1 MGPDLCGR
9 TFRLGALILGLLLPL
24 SATAQEGDLDPAIML
39 ETFPTATRFG
49 SATGTPPVYEAFGSD
64 SISGQEVL
72 LGYLFLTSDWPPE
85 LKGYTSTI
93 KTLVGMDL
101 TGEITGA
108 RVIEYYES
116 LRSSRGDFLRG
127 NSFERQF
134 AGKDVR
140 DAFRIRRDL
149 FTISGATI
157 TAAVVARGIRNAA
170 RRVAMARLTSG
181 PSGEVTAEEFESL
194 SWPDL
199 VMRGFGE
206 RLQGSQGGIL
216 QIEIHLVPL
225 PDEEMGRVLLGDS
238 YDRAFRRLGSA
249 AKEKPLWMVGVDGPL
264 AGLFRARSFTI
275 ERGADTLTFARSD
288 IALAGEPR
296 SGKVGMQ
303 FRNVGLIAMD
313 PSLDP
318 KQNFAW
324 HIDFGGRF
332 PAFSLEHRGEPEVVL
347 AAAPEPVPTPEP
359 TPTSEAAPTEEEV
372 SPAAA
377 PPDVA
382 PEADEIPV
390 VAAGTEQ
397 ADVQV
402 VEAAP
407 VFDPISLDFADETE
421 ETVLQRTLETTSW
434 VRFATLAIIL
444 VLASV
449 AFFSKVTLLRWV
461 TLAATLII
469 LGFGGGGFLSVSHIT
484 AGIKVGLGVYLE
496 DLPLLLLVVF
506 TVVTTL
512 LWGRVFCGFL
522 CPFGALQDFMERIV
536 PKTLRRKF
544 PHPVH
549 ESAVFLKYGVL
560 GVVLVPA
567 ITGSDASIFQYF
579 EPFGTVFF
587 FSRSTVLW
595 AIAGTVLVAAAIIPR
610 FYCRYLCPL
619 GAALALASLISPF
632 RIKRVRHCAV
642 CTVCE
647 HSCPTG
653 AIQRESIDFKECVR
667 CNVCEDKLIK
677 QAGVCR
683 HDMGKVEEL
692 IQIKRGQHHKHQHF
706 PTPEAVS
713 GD

>member
-1 MGPDLCGR
+1 MGSDLYGR
-9 TFRLGALILGLLLPL
+9 TFRIGALVVGLLVPL
-24 SATAQEGDLDPAIML
+24 CASAQEADLDPAIML
-39 ETFPTATRFG
+39 ATFPSATRFG
-49 SATGTPPVYEAFGSD
+49 PATGTPPVYEAYGSD
-64 SISGQEVL
+64 PATGQEVL

-170 RRVAMARLTSG
+170 RRVATARLSG
-181 PSGEVTAEEFESL
+181 PSGDVTPEEFERL

-206 RLQGSQGGIL
+206 RLQGTQSGIL
-216 QIEIHLVPL
+216 QFELHLVPIT
-225 PDEEMGRVLLGDS
+225 DEAMGRVLLGDS
-238 YDRAFRRLGSA
+238 YDRALRRLGSRA
-249 AKEKPLWMVGVDGPL
+249 DGRPLWMVGVDGPL

-275 ERGADTLTFARSD
+275 ERASDTLRFARSD

-296 SGKVGMQ
+296 SGKVSVQ

-318 KQNFAW
+318 KEKFTW

-332 PAFSLEHRGEPEVVL
+332 LPFSLEHQGEPEVVV
-347 AAAPEPVPTPEP
+347 AAAPAPPVTPLAAPAVEESAPPATQPAVPPDEVPT
-359 TPTSEAAPTEEEV
+359 AAESAELTEV
-372 SPAAA
+372 PA
-377 PPDVA
+377 
-382 PEADEIPV
+382 
-390 VAAGTEQ
+390 
-397 ADVQV
+397 

-407 VFDPISLDFADETE
+407 VFDPIPLDFADEIE
-421 ETVLQRTLETTSW
+421 ETVLQRTLESTSW
-434 VRFATLAIIL
+434 VRFAALAFVL
-444 VLASV
+444 VFASF
-449 AFFSKVTLLRWV
+449 AFFSKVIPLRWAA
-461 TLAATLII
+461 LAATLII

-484 AGIKVGLGVYLE
+484 AGIKVGPGVFLE

-512 LWGRVFCGFL
+512 LWGRVFCGFC
-522 CPFGALQDFMERIV
+522 CPFGALQDLMEHIV
-536 PKTLRRKF
+536 PKKLRRKF
-544 PHPVH
+544 SHPVH

-560 GVVLVPA
+560 GVILVPA
-567 ITGSDASIFQYF
+567 IAGSDISIFQYF

-587 FSRSTVLW
+587 FSSSTVLW
-595 AIAGTVLVAAAIIPR
+595 AIAGAVLIASAVIPR
-610 FYCRYLCPL
+610 LYCRYLCPL
-619 GAALALASLISPF
+619 GAALALASLLSPF
-632 RIKRVRHCAV
+632 RIKRVQHCAV
-642 CTVCE
+642 CAVCE
-647 HSCPTG
+647 QSCPTG
-653 AIQRESIDFKECVR
+653 AIKRESIDFKECVR
-667 CNVCEDKLIK
+667 CNVCEAKLTEG
-677 QAGVCR
+677 AGVCR
-683 HDMGKVEEL
+683 HDLKKVSQL
-692 IQIKRGQHHKHQHF
+692 IQIKRGQHHRHQHF
-706 PTPEAVS
+706 PTLEAVS

>member
-9 TFRLGALILGLLLPL
+9 TCRLGALILGLLVPL
-24 SATAQEGDLDPAIML
+24 GGSAQEAGLDPALML

-49 SATGTPPVYEAFGSD
+49 PATGTQPVYEAYGSD
-64 SISGQEVL
+64 PATGQEVL

-101 TGEITGA
+101 TGKITGV

-127 NSFERQF
+127 NFFERQF

-170 RRVAMARLTSG
+170 RRVAMAHLSG
-181 PSGEVTAEEFESL
+181 PGGEVTPEEFEKL

-206 RLQGSQGGIL
+206 RLQGSEGGIL
-216 QIEIHLVPL
+216 QIELHLVPIT
-225 PDEEMGRVLLGDS
+225 DEAMGRVLLGRA
-238 YDRAFRRLGSA
+238 YDRALRRLGA
-249 AKEKPLWMVGVDGPL
+249 QADGRPLWMVGVDGPL
-264 AGLFRARSFTI
+264 AGLFRARSFTVQ
-275 ERGADTLTFARSD
+275 RASDTLRFATRD
-288 IALAGEPR
+288 IAMTGQPR
-296 SGKVGMQ
+296 SGKVSVQ

-313 PSLDP
+313 PSFDP
-318 KQNFAW
+318 KEKFTW

-332 PAFSLEHRGEPEVVL
+332 PSFSLEHQGEPEVVV
-347 AAAPEPVPTPEP
+347 AAAPAPTPTLVPAPALEEP
-359 TPTSEAAPTEEEV
+359 TPPDALPDDVPATAESAELTEVPAVETAPL
-372 SPAAA
+372 
-377 PPDVA
+377 
-382 PEADEIPV
+382 
-390 VAAGTEQ
+390 
-397 ADVQV
+397 
-402 VEAAP
+402 
-407 VFDPISLDFADETE
+407 FDPIPLDFADESE

-434 VRFATLAIIL
+434 VRFAALAFVL
-444 VLASV
+444 VFASA
-449 AFFSKVTLLRWV
+449 AFFSKVIMLRWAA
-461 TLAATLII
+461 LAATLII

-484 AGIKVGLGVYLE
+484 AGIRVGPGVYLE

-506 TVVTTL
+506 TIVTTL

-522 CPFGALQDFMERIV
+522 CPFGALQDLIEHIV
-536 PKTLRRKF
+536 PKKLRRKF

-549 ESAVFLKYGVL
+549 ESALFLKYGVL
-560 GVVLVPA
+560 GVILVPA
-567 ITGSDASIFQYF
+567 MTGSETSIFQYF

-595 AIAGTVLVAAAIIPR
+595 VIAGAILIASAIIPR
-610 FYCRYLCPL
+610 LYCRYLCPL
-619 GAALALASLISPF
+619 GASLALASLLSPF
-632 RIKRVRHCAV
+632 RIKRVPQCAV
-642 CTVCE
+642 CAVCE

-667 CNVCEDKLIK
+667 CNVCEAKLTDR
-677 QAGVCR
+677 AGVCR
-683 HDMGKVEEL
+683 HDLEKVARL
-692 IQIKRGQHHKHQHF
+692 IQIKQGRHHRHQHF

>member
-1 MGPDLCGR
+1 MGTDPCRR
-9 TFRLGALILGLLLPL
+9 TFRLGVLIVGLLVPL
-24 SATAQEGDLDPAIML
+24 GASAQEADLDPAIML
-39 ETFPTATRFG
+39 ETFPSATRFG
-49 SATGTPPVYEAFGSD
+49 PATGTPPVYEAYGSD
-64 SISGQEVL
+64 PTTGQEVL

-93 KTLVGMDL
+93 QTLVGMDL
-101 TGEITGA
+101 TGKITGA
-108 RVIEYYES
+108 RVIEYFES

-157 TAAVVARGIRNAA
+157 TAAVVARGIKNAG
-170 RRVAMARLTSG
+170 RRVAMARLSR
-181 PSGEVTAEEFESL
+181 PSDEVTPEEFERL

-206 RLQGSQGGIL
+206 RLQGSQDGIL
-216 QIEIHLVPL
+216 RIELHLVPIT
-225 PDEEMGRVLLGDS
+225 DEAMGRVLLGDS
-238 YDRAFRRLGSA
+238 YDRALRRLGSQA
-249 AKEKPLWMVGVDGPL
+249 DGRPLWMVGLDGPL

-275 ERGADTLTFARSD
+275 ERGADTLRFARSD

-296 SGKVGMQ
+296 SGKVSVQ

-318 KQNFAW
+318 KEKFTW
-324 HIDFGGRF
+324 RIDFGGRF
-332 PAFSLEHRGEPEVVL
+332 PSFSLEHQGEPEVVV
-347 AAAPEPVPTPEP
+347 ATAP
-359 TPTSEAAPTEEEV
+359 APT
-372 SPAAA
+372 PAAA
-377 PPDVA
+377 PALEEPTVTVA
-382 PEADEIPV
+382 PPAAPPVPLSDEV
-390 VAAGTEQ
+390 SAAAESTELTEVP
-397 ADVQV
+397 AVR
-402 VEAAP
+402 AAP
-407 VFDPISLDFADETE
+407 VFDPIPLDFADEME
-421 ETVLQRTLETTSW
+421 ETILQRTLETTSW
-434 VRFATLAIIL
+434 VRFATLAFVL
-444 VLASV
+444 VFASA
-449 AFFSKVTLLRWV
+449 AFFSKVIVLRWAV
-461 TLAATLII
+461 LAATLII

-484 AGIKVGLGVYLE
+484 AGIKVGPGVYLE

-522 CPFGALQDFMERIV
+522 CPFGALQDLMEHIV
-536 PKTLRRKF
+536 PKKLRRKF
-544 PHPVH
+544 PRPVH
-549 ESAVFLKYGVL
+549 ENSVFLKYGVL
-560 GVVLVPA
+560 GVILVPA
-567 ITGSDASIFQYF
+567 IAGSDVSIFQYF

-587 FSRSTVLW
+587 FSSSSVLW
-595 AIAGTVLVAAAIIPR
+595 VIAGAILIASAIIPR

-619 GAALALASLISPF
+619 GAALALASLLSPF
-632 RIKRVRHCAV
+632 RIKRVRQCAV

-667 CNVCEDKLIK
+667 CNVCEAKLTE

-683 HDMGKVEEL
+683 HDLEKVAQL
-692 IQIKRGQHHKHQHF
+692 IQIKYGRHHRHQHF

>member
-9 TFRLGALILGLLLPL
+9 TFRLGALILGLLVPL
-24 SATAQEGDLDPAIML
+24 GGSAQEAGPDPALML

-49 SATGTPPVYEAFGSD
+49 PATGTPPVYEAYGSD
-64 SISGQEVL
+64 PATGQEVL

-127 NSFERQF
+127 NAFERQF

-157 TAAVVARGIRNAA
+157 TAAVVGRGIRNAA
-170 RRVAMARLTSG
+170 RRVAMAHLSG
-181 PSGEVTAEEFESL
+181 PGGEITPEEFEKL
-194 SWPDL
+194 AWPDL

-206 RLQGSQGGIL
+206 RLQGIQSGIL
-216 QIEIHLVPL
+216 QIELHLVPIT
-225 PDEEMGRVLLGDS
+225 DEAMGRVLLGTS
-238 YDRAFRRLGSA
+238 YDRALRRLGA
-249 AKEKPLWMVGVDGPL
+249 RADGRPLWMVGLDGPL
-264 AGLFRARSFTI
+264 AGLFRASAFTI
-275 ERGADTLTFARSD
+275 ERASDTLRFARAD

-296 SGKVGMQ
+296 SGKVSVQ

-318 KQNFAW
+318 KEKFTW
-324 HIDFGGRF
+324 HINFGGRF
-332 PAFSLEHRGEPEVVL
+332 PAFSLEHQGEPEVVV
-347 AAAPEPVPTPEP
+347 AAAPAPTPILVPTPAVEGP
-359 TPTSEAAPTEEEV
+359 PP
-372 SPAAA
+372 AA
-377 PPDVA
+377 PPATLPDDVPA
-382 PEADEIPV
+382 TAES
-390 VAAGTEQ
+390 TELT
-397 ADVQV
+397 DVPV

-407 VFDPISLDFADETE
+407 VREPILLDFADEDE

-434 VRFATLAIIL
+434 VRFGALAFVL
-444 VLASV
+444 VLASA
-449 AFFSKVTLLRWV
+449 AFFSKVILLRWAA
-461 TLAATLII
+461 LAVTLII

-484 AGIKVGLGVYLE
+484 AGIKVGPGVFLE

-506 TVVTTL
+506 TIVTTL

-522 CPFGALQDFMERIV
+522 CPFGALQDLMEHIV
-536 PKTLRRKF
+536 PKKLRRRF
-544 PHPVH
+544 PHPAH
-549 ESAVFLKYGVL
+549 ERALFLKYGVL
-560 GVVLVPA
+560 GVILVPA
-567 ITGSDASIFQYF
+567 ITGSEISIFQYF

-595 AIAGTVLVAAAIIPR
+595 VIAGTILVASVIIPR

-619 GAALALASLISPF
+619 GAALALASLLSPF
-632 RIKRVRHCAV
+632 RIKRVQQCSLCA
-642 CTVCE
+642 VCE

-667 CNVCEDKLIK
+667 CNVCETKLTERG
-677 QAGVCR
+677 GVCR
-683 HDMGKVEEL
+683 HDMDKVAQL
-692 IQIKRGQHHKHQHF
+692 IQIKRGRHRRRF

>member
-1 MGPDLCGR
+1 MGSDLCGR
-9 TFRLGALILGLLLPL
+9 AFRLGALIAGLLVPL
-24 SATAQEGDLDPAIML
+24 GASAQEAELDPAVML

-64 SISGQEVL
+64 PTTGQEVL

-93 KTLVGMDL
+93 ETLVGMDL
-101 TGEITGA
+101 TGKITGA

-170 RRVAMARLTSG
+170 RRVAMARLSG
-181 PSGEVTAEEFESL
+181 NSGEITPEEFENL

-206 RLQGSQGGIL
+206 RLQGSQDGIL
-216 QIEIHLVPL
+216 QIELHLVPIT
-225 PDEEMGRVLLGDS
+225 DEEMGRVLLGDS
-238 YDRAFRRLGSA
+238 YDRALRRLGNGA
-249 AKEKPLWMVGVDGPL
+249 DEKPLWMVGVDGPL
-264 AGLFRARSFTI
+264 AGLFRARSFTV
-275 ERGADTLTFARSD
+275 ERGSDTLTFARGD

-296 SGKVGMQ
+296 SGKVSVQ

-318 KQNFAW
+318 KQNFTW

-332 PAFSLEHRGEPEVVL
+332 PSFSLEHQGEPEVVV
-347 AAAPEPVPTPEP
+347 AAAPAPAPPPAAATEVEESPSAGA
-359 TPTSEAAPTEEEV
+359 TSEALPEV
-372 SPAAA
+372 APAAA
-377 PPDVA
+377 
-382 PEADEIPV
+382 ES
-390 VAAGTEQ
+390 TELIEVQ
-397 ADVQV
+397 AVQ
-402 VEAAP
+402 AAP
-407 VFDPISLDFADETE
+407 VFEPIPLDFADETE

-434 VRFATLAIIL
+434 VRFATLAIVL
-444 VLASV
+444 VFASV
-449 AFFSKVTLLRWV
+449 AFFAKVILLRWV
-461 TLAATLII
+461 TLAATLVI

-522 CPFGALQDFMERIV
+522 CPFGALQDVLERIV
-536 PKTLRRKF
+536 PRKVRRKF
-544 PHPVH
+544 PPPVH
-549 ESAVFLKYGVL
+549 EGAVFLKYGVL
-560 GVVLVPA
+560 GVILVPA

-595 AIAGTVLVAAAIIPR
+595 AIAGAILVASAIIPR
-610 FYCRYLCPL
+610 LYCRYLCPL
-619 GAALALASLISPF
+619 GAALALASMLSPF
-632 RIKRVRHCAV
+632 RIKRVRQCHV

-667 CNVCEDKLIK
+667 CNLCEVKLTE
-677 QAGVCR
+677 QAGVCG
-683 HDMGKVEEL
+683 HDLEKVEQL
-692 IQIKRGQHHKHQHF
+692 IQIKHGRHHRHQHF
-706 PTPEAVS
+706 PTTEVVS

>member
-1 MGPDLCGR
+1 MGSDLCGR
-9 TFRLGALILGLLLPL
+9 VLRLSALIVGLIVPL
-24 SATAQEGDLDPAIML
+24 NAFAQETDPDPVLML
-39 ETFPTATRFG
+39 ETFPNATRFG
-49 SATGTPPVYEAFGSD
+49 PATGTPPVYEAYGAD
-64 SISGQEVL
+64 PTTGQEVL
-72 LGYLFLTSDWPPE
+72 LGYVFLTSDWPPE

-157 TAAVVARGIRNAA
+157 TAAVVARGIRNAG
-170 RRVAMARLTSG
+170 RRVAMARLSDSG
-181 PSGEVTAEEFESL
+181 SEVTPEEFEAL

-206 RLQGSQGGIL
+206 RLQGSQSSIL
-216 QIEIHLVPL
+216 QIELHLVPIT
-225 PDEEMGRVLLGDS
+225 DEAMGRVLLGDS
-238 YDRAFRRLGSA
+238 YDRALRRLGSRA
-249 AKEKPLWMVGVDGPL
+249 DGRPLWMVGVDGPL
-264 AGLFRARSFTI
+264 AGLFRARTFTI
-275 ERGADTLTFARSD
+275 ERAADTLRFARGD

-296 SGKVGMQ
+296 SGKVSVQ

-318 KQNFAW
+318 KEKFTW
-324 HIDFGGRF
+324 RLDFGARF
-332 PAFSLEHRGEPEVVL
+332 PVFSLEHIGEPEVVV
-347 AAAPEPVPTPEP
+347 AAAPLP
-359 TPTSEAAPTEEEV
+359 TPTAVAAPTLEEPSLPIAPPAELSDKV
-372 SPAAA
+372 PAAA
-377 PPDVA
+377 EPTLLAEVS
-382 PEADEIPV
+382 
-390 VAAGTEQ
+390 
-397 ADVQV
+397 V

-407 VFDPISLDFADETE
+407 VFDPSSLEFADESE
-421 ETVLQRTLETTSW
+421 ETVLQRTLDTTSW
-434 VRFATLAIIL
+434 VRFAMLAFVL
-444 VLASV
+444 VFASV
-449 AFFSKVTLLRWV
+449 AFFSKVIMLRWV
-461 TLAATLII
+461 VLAATVII

-484 AGIKVGLGVYLE
+484 AGIKVGPGVYLE

-522 CPFGALQDFMERIV
+522 CPFGALQDFMEHLF
-536 PKTLRRKF
+536 PKRLRRKL
-544 PHPVH
+544 PQPLH

-560 GVVLVPA
+560 GVILVPA
-567 ITGSDASIFQYF
+567 IAGSDTSIFQYF

-587 FSRSTVLW
+587 FSSSTLLW
-595 AIAGTVLVAAAIIPR
+595 VIAGTTLIASAIIPR
-610 FYCRYLCPL
+610 LYCRYLCPL
-619 GAALALASLISPF
+619 GAALALASLLSPF
-632 RIKRVRHCAV
+632 RIKRVRQCTV

-653 AIQRESIDFKECVR
+653 AIKRETIDFKECVR
-667 CNVCEDKLIK
+667 CNVCEAKLTER
-677 QAGVCR
+677 AGVCR
-683 HDMGKVEEL
+683 HDVDKVAEL
-692 IQIKRGQHHKHQHF
+692 IQLKHGRHHQYQHF
-706 PTPEAVS
+706 PPSEAVS